1 MTLYSVYHTEYMYVL
16 TPLNPPFSPVG
27 TPQHACLASRDA
39 AMQRPH
45 SLGLMHSMHC
55 NCNCNPL
62 DCYAMHPL
70 G

>member
-1 MTLYSVYHTEYMYVL
+1 MTIYSVYHSEYMYVL
-16 TPLNPPFSPVG
+16 TPLNPPFTPVG
-27 TPQHACLASRDA
+27 THQHACLASRDA
-39 AMQRPH
+39 AMQGPH

-55 NCNCNPL
+55 SCNMM